1 MSDSYNEP
9 LTFDKVWA
17 ALMEN
22 REYQKETDRLI
33 KETDRLIR
41 ETGQEI
47 KETDRLMKETREQM
61 KETDRRMKETD
72 KKIGD
77 LGNRFGELAEHLVL
91 PGIMEKFNK
100 IGFEFTIDS
109 QNAKFRDPETRRI
122 MAEIDILLENGE
134 IVIAV
139 EVKSKLQEKDVIK
152 HIARMD
158 FLRKCADARGD
169 KRKYQGAIA
178 SAITAK
184 EARNYALDAGFYVL
198 EQSGD
203 TIKLDLPEGFVPRE
217 W

>member
-22 REYQKETDRLI
+22 RE
-33 KETDRLIR
+33 
-41 ETGQEI
+41 
-47 KETDRLMKETREQM
+47 QM
-61 KETDRRMKETD
+61 KETDRR
-72 KKIGD
+72 IGE

-100 IGFEFTIDS
+100 IGFEFTRDSGNTKFIDP
-109 QNAKFRDPETRRI
+109 KTHRI
-122 MAEIDILLENGE
+122 MAEIDMLLENGE

-158 FLRKCADARGD
+158 FLRQYADARGD
-169 KRKYQGAIA
+169 KRKYHGAIA
-178 SAITAK
+178 SAITTK

-203 TIKLDLPEGFVPRE
+203 TIKLDLPEGFVPHE

>member
-22 REYQKETDRLI
+22 REYQKETDR
-33 KETDRLIR
+33 
-41 ETGQEI
+41 Q
-47 KETDRLMKETREQM
+47 MKETREQM
-61 KETDRRMKETD
+61 KETDRMIDE
-72 KKIGD
+72 
-77 LGNRFGELAEHLVL
+77 LGGKFGELYEHLVR
-91 PGIMEKFNK
+91 PCIMDEFNK
-100 IGFEFTIDS
+100 IGFEFTRDS
-109 QNAKFRDPETRRI
+109 KNNKFIYPETRKVA
-122 MAEIDILLENGE
+122 AEIDIILENGE

-152 HIARMD
+152 HIAHMD
-158 FLRKCADARGD
+158 FLRKYADARGD
-169 KRKYQGAIA
+169 KRKYHGAIA
-178 SAITAK
+178 SAITTK

-203 TIKLDLPEGFVPRE
+203 TIKLDLPEGFVPRT

>member
-22 REYQKETDRLI
+22 RE
-33 KETDRLIR
+33 
-41 ETGQEI
+41 
-47 KETDRLMKETREQM
+47 QM

-72 KKIGD
+72 RQMKETDKKIGD
-77 LGNRFGELAEHLVL
+77 LSNRFGELAEHLVL

-100 IGFEFTIDS
+100 IGFKFTRYSGNTKFIDH
-109 QNAKFRDPETRRI
+109 ETRKV

-158 FLRKCADARGD
+158 FLRKYADARGD

-178 SAITAK
+178 SAITTK

-203 TIKLDLPEGFVPRE
+203 TIKLDLPEGFVPRT